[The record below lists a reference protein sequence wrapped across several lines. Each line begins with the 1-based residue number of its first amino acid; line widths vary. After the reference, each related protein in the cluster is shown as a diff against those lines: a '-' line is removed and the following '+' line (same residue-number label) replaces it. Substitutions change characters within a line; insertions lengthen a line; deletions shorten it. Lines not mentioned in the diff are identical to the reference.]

1 MKEWRLLNL
10 LILSGWIPYSSSLF
24 TKPLWDG
31 HHSDTTMDN
40 RPSIQVTSIKHD
52 YHAWLHGWHKAQM
65 GVQYDKYQQAGS
77 LYGNSLEGSQGWN
90 LQVQTGHHPLLEKHM
105 LFFLLGGG
113 IMGFR
118 IPNLSHLQLEVVQSV
133 PFHRLKHWVDWGI
146 GGRFHMRSPASHS
159 AGHWDPGHSRQC
171 QAYEETPRDSGSK
184 CHQVCV
190 VTDQGDVRLL
200 AYWCGSLVTLQL
212 LTTNYSF

>member
-77 LYGNSLEGSQGWN
+77 LCGNSLEGSQGWN

-118 IPNLSHLQLEVVQSV
+118 IPNLSHLHSPPEALSWLGNWGSISYEITSQPFSRALGSRSFTTMPSLWRNSERFRFKVSSVCWRCWSGRCEV
-133 PFHRLKHWVDWGI
+133 
-146 GGRFHMRSPASHS
+146 
-159 AGHWDPGHSRQC
+159 AG
-171 QAYEETPRDSGSK
+171 
-184 CHQVCV
+184 
-190 VTDQGDVRLL
+190 
-200 AYWCGSLVTLQL
+200 YWCGSLVTLQL
-212 LTTNYSF
+212 PTTNYSF